1 MDPIILDAA
10 HLTGVSNTELSAFP
24 EELTVWIDPREVS
37 FRIGENGSICDV
49 NEDLLKDMT
58 TTRSKEKSGRNQEK
72 LNMRKK
78 ESILHTN
85 VLQAPTC
92 VQC

>member
-10 HLTGVSNTELSAFP
+10 YLTGVSNTELSAFP
-24 EELTVWIDPREVS
+24 EELTVWIDPKEVS

-49 NEDLLKDMT
+49 NEDLLRDM